1 MNFKLIIKYVKI
13 LSVTAILFLGGLYF
27 ADRLVTPVG
36 EIEEFYDEPKN
47 SIDVLIVG
55 GSHTMCSVSATSI
68 YDNTGLTAYN
78 LSTWSQPVW
87 VSYHYI
93 VEALKYQ
100 KPQIVI
106 LDAFGSFY
114 DRSYFTGVDVD
125 LVSDDF
131 AQLMKPSLNLLQL
144 NLARRRVQVTKKVW
158 EEYLNITK
166 YHTRITELTEEDW
179 QKIFIDNS
187 TPAKGY
193 GPFYTKEDF
202 SGYEYPVTTETRDL
216 YPYAEEY
223 LLKIINLCKEK
234 GIKLALVKIPHIA
247 DENDIM
253 LVNTIH
259 RIAEE
264 NGVDFL
270 DYNSSNVLELDF
282 SYDWA
287 DHGHLNNYGA
297 KKATEAV
304 SNYINTLGVVSEHSD
319 EIINRWNIASEFEHE
334 ESTRMEIKLAES
346 FDVMAERVEKQKN
359 TSLILVKQDG
369 GMLEA
374 SDVDK
379 IYSLFEGTMMS
390 MDRQIIADND
400 LFVYTDGSVLVGQEA
415 YDWCNT
421 KGMKITAGS
430 TSEVIYNDD
439 NYSFGRYGI
448 NAAMYSD
455 SNNEIY
461 HYISYAKEHDY
472 TPYTR

>member
-455 SNNEIY
+455 SHNEIY

>member
-13 LSVTAILFLGGLYF
+13 LSVTAILFLVGLYF

-319 EIINRWNIASEFEHE
+319 EIINRWNSASEFEHE

-369 GMLEA
+369 GMLEV

-455 SNNEIY
+455 SHNEIY

>member
-13 LSVTAILFLGGLYF
+13 LSVTAILFLVGLYF

-455 SNNEIY
+455 SHNEIY

>member
-319 EIINRWNIASEFEHE
+319 EIIDRWNSASEFEHE

-390 MDRQIIADND
+390 MDRQKIADND

-455 SNNEIY
+455 SHNEIY

>member
-346 FDVMAERVEKQKN
+346 FDVMAE
-359 TSLILVKQDG
+359 
-369 GMLEA
+369 
-374 SDVDK
+374 
-379 IYSLFEGTMMS
+379 
-390 MDRQIIADND
+390 
-400 LFVYTDGSVLVGQEA
+400 
-415 YDWCNT
+415 
-421 KGMKITAGS
+421 
-430 TSEVIYNDD
+430 
-439 NYSFGRYGI
+439 
-448 NAAMYSD
+448 
-455 SNNEIY
+455 
-461 HYISYAKEHDY
+461 
-472 TPYTR
+472 

>member
-202 SGYEYPVTTETRDL
+202 SGYEYPVTIETRDL

-455 SNNEIY
+455 SHNEIY

>member
-13 LSVTAILFLGGLYF
+13 LSVTAILFLVGLYF

-319 EIINRWNIASEFEHE
+319 EIINRWNSASEFEHE

-374 SDVDK
+374 SDIDK

-455 SNNEIY
+455 SHNEIY

>member
-1 MNFKLIIKYVKI
+1 M
-13 LSVTAILFLGGLYF
+13 T
-27 ADRLVTPVG
+27 D
-36 EIEEFYDEPKN
+36 
-47 SIDVLIVG
+47 IDCRKV
-55 GSHTMCSVSATSI
+55 
-68 YDNTGLTAYN
+68 
-78 LSTWSQPVW
+78 
-87 VSYHYI
+87 
-93 VEALKYQ
+93 
-100 KPQIVI
+100 
-106 LDAFGSFY
+106 
-114 DRSYFTGVDVD
+114 
-125 LVSDDF
+125 
-131 AQLMKPSLNLLQL
+131 LLQL

-319 EIINRWNIASEFEHE
+319 EIINRWNSASEFEHE

-374 SDVDK
+374 SDIDK

-455 SNNEIY
+455 SHNEIY

>member
-390 MDRQIIADND
+390 MDRQKIADND

-415 YDWCNT
+415 YDWCNS

-455 SNNEIY
+455 SHNEIY

>member
-319 EIINRWNIASEFEHE
+319 EIIDRWNSASEFEHE

-455 SNNEIY
+455 SHNEIY

>member
-36 EIEEFYDEPKN
+36 DIEEFYDEPKN

-319 EIINRWNIASEFEHE
+319 EIIDRWNSASEFEHE

-455 SNNEIY
+455 SHNEIY

>member
-100 KPQIVI
+100 NPQIVI

-346 FDVMAERVEKQKN
+346 FDVTAERVEKQKN

-421 KGMKITAGS
+421 KGVKITAGS

-455 SNNEIY
+455 SHNEIY

>member
-1 MNFKLIIKYVKI
+1 MSFKVIFKYIKI
-13 LSVTAILFLGGLYF
+13 LSITAVLFLGGLYF
-27 ADRLVTPVG
+27 VDRLVTPVG

-47 SIDVLIVG
+47 SIDVLVVG
-55 GSHTMCSVSATSI
+55 GSHTMCTASATSI
-68 YDNTGLTAYN
+68 YDDTGLTAYN

-100 KPQIVI
+100 EPKLVI

-131 AQLMKPSLNLLQL
+131 AQLMKPSFNLMHLNFT
-144 NLARRRVQVTKKVW
+144 RRRVQVTRKVW

-166 YHTRITELTEEDW
+166 YHSRIAELTEEDW
-179 QKIFIDNS
+179 SKMFVDNS

-202 SGYEYPVTTETRDL
+202 SGYEYPVTSETRDL

-234 GIKLALVKIPHIA
+234 GIKIALVKVPHIA

-259 RIAEE
+259 RIARE

-270 DYNSSNVLELDF
+270 DFCSSNVLNLDY

-297 KKATEAV
+297 KKATKAITE
-304 SNYINTLGVVSEHSD
+304 YINTLGIKSQHSD
-319 EIINRWNIASEFEHE
+319 EIIDRWNYASAFEYE
-334 ESTRMEIKLAES
+334 ETHDQLMAISEIKKDMYS
-346 FDVMAERVEKQKN
+346 K
-359 TSLILVKQDG
+359 
-369 GMLEA
+369 
-374 SDVDK
+374 K
-379 IYSLFEGTMMS
+379 I
-390 MDRQIIADND
+390 MDR
-400 LFVYTDGSVLVGQEA
+400 F
-415 YDWCNT
+415 
-421 KGMKITAGS
+421 
-430 TSEVIYNDD
+430 
-439 NYSFGRYGI
+439 F
-448 NAAMYSD
+448 
-455 SNNEIY
+455 
-461 HYISYAKEHDY
+461 
-472 TPYTR
+472 

>member
-415 YDWCNT
+415 YDWCNS

-455 SNNEIY
+455 SHNEIY

>member
-319 EIINRWNIASEFEHE
+319 EIINRWNSASEFEHE

-455 SNNEIY
+455 SHNEIY

>member
-202 SGYEYPVTTETRDL
+202 SGYEYPVTIETRDL

-319 EIINRWNIASEFEHE
+319 EIIDRWNSASEFEHE

-455 SNNEIY
+455 SHNEIY

>member
-78 LSTWSQPVW
+78 LPTWSQPVW

-319 EIINRWNIASEFEHE
+319 EIIDRWNSASEFEHE

-455 SNNEIY
+455 SHNEIY

>member
-13 LSVTAILFLGGLYF
+13 LSVTAILFLVGLYF

-319 EIINRWNIASEFEHE
+319 EIINRWNSASEFEHE

-455 SNNEIY
+455 SHNEIY